1 MMNLRNL
8 LLAMLIV
15 FSAAAQQPTGFSYQA
30 VLRNSS
36 GQVLAN
42 QSVMVKLSISSSDG
56 STTHYAESHSAST
69 NQFGLIN
76 LVVGGGTVLSGSLAA
91 IPWASGQQSLKV
103 EVSTDG
109 GSTFSNLGSQPIH
122 GAPFTTY
129 SDSARA
135 SYQSAQSAT
144 SQYAESAAQAVYSDS
159 ARVSYSS
166 YQSSVSQYADSAA
179 RAGYADSINL
189 SFTKN
194 LVVLGNEPSN
204 PDDPIFE
211 VKNSKGEVLFG
222 VYQEGVRINIP
233 DSAITK
239 GAKGG
244 FAVGGLTNQTKGGPV
259 EYLRITPDSARVYV
273 KQKAWKGA
281 KGGFA
286 VGGLTNQTKTVVAQ
300 DLLFVN
306 PDSARIYVNEN
317 PGKGAKGGFAVGGL
331 TNGKGNAQLIQLT
344 KDNYLIG
351 YEAGANITTGQF
363 NSFLGFQAGKANTTG
378 NWNTF
383 LGYQTGLNNIGSD
396 NTFIGYQAGM
406 LHQFGGGNVYLG
418 SKAGGNALNGVQ
430 NIAIGEQSGFSTT
443 SGFKNIFIGYMAGYS
458 NTSGYS
464 NIFIGNES
472 GKSNTD
478 GNRNMFFG
486 NGSGFSNTSG
496 FGNTFFG
503 LESGYYNVNG
513 FRNLFLGYRSGYK
526 NVDGSDNSFLG
537 DMAGSSNTSGNENTF
552 VGQASGA
559 SNETG
564 RDNTFLGSNVGRG
577 NVSGSSNVMV
587 GRFSGYNINGNYNT
601 FIGTQSAANFN
612 TGPFIASSNVCI
624 GYSSGT
630 GLTNGF
636 YNIFIGQQTGTN
648 NGFANVIIGHQAG
661 LNSSGNS
668 NVFIGFRAGFSE
680 TKSNRLY
687 IANSES
693 DSTQA
698 LIYGRFDSKEIAL
711 NARVGIGTTI
721 PDKQLHVVGD
731 ARITGDIYYG
741 TEAEKYIKPD
751 YVFKPSYP
759 MRLDPLEVE
768 HFIARNGHLPW
779 LTKASD
785 EKDGVNLTR
794 MQFET
799 VETVENLQLQII
811 QQQKEIESLKAEV
824 EALRKLIKR

>member
-1 MMNLRNL
+1 MKKFIL
-8 LLAMLIV
+8 LFAVVCIAIFSLA
-15 FSAAAQQPTGFSYQA
+15 QTPTGFSYQA

-42 QSVMVKLSISSSDG
+42 QNVTLRLSLTDVSG
-56 STTHYAESHSAST
+56 STSYYSESHALQTTAQGVVSLT
-69 NQFGLIN
+69 
-76 LVVGGGTVLSGSLAA
+76 VGGGTVLSGGLGDV
-91 IPWASGQQSLKV
+91 PWSTQTIHLHV

-109 GSTFSNLGSQPIH
+109 VN
-122 GAPFTTY
+122 Y
-129 SDSARA
+129 SDMGSK
-135 SYQSAQSAT
+135 
-144 SQYAESAAQAVYSDS
+144 AVQPVPYTIFSDS
-159 ARVSYSS
+159 ARVSYRSAES
-166 YQSSVSQYADSAA
+166 TISLFADSAA

-189 SFTKN
+189 RFSRN
-194 LVVLGNEPSN
+194 LVVVGNEPAN

-222 VYQEGVRINIP
+222 VYQEGVRVNIP

-244 FAVGGLTNQTKGGPV
+244 FAVGGLTGAKGEPV

-273 KQKAWKGA
+273 KQSTGIKGA

-286 VGGLTNQTKTVVAQ
+286 VGGLTGAKEVVSQ

-306 PDSARIYVNEN
+306 PDSARFYINEN
-317 PGKGAKGGFAVGGL
+317 PSKGAKGGFAVGGL
-331 TNGKGNAQLIQLT
+331 TNGKTSAQLIQLT

-351 YEAGANITTGQF
+351 YEAGASITTGQF
-363 NSFLGFQAGKANTTG
+363 NSFLGFQAGKANSTG

-383 LGYQTGLNNIGSD
+383 LGYQTGLNNTGSD

-430 NIAIGEQSGFSTT
+430 NIAIGEQSGFSTST
-443 SGFKNIFIGYMAGYS
+443 GFKNIFIGYMAGYS

-513 FRNLFLGYRSGYK
+513 FRNLFLGYRSGYR

-537 DMAGSSNTSGNENTF
+537 DMAGSSNTSGSENTF

-577 NVSGSSNVMV
+577 NTNGSGNVMV
-587 GRFSGYNINGNYNT
+587 GRFTGYNINGNNNT

-612 TGPFIASSNVCI
+612 TGPFTASSNVCI
-624 GYSSGT
+624 GYTSGT
-630 GLTNGF
+630 GLTNGS

-648 NGFANVIIGHQAG
+648 NGFANVIVGHQAG
-661 LNSSGNS
+661 QNNSGDY
-668 NVFIGFRAGFSE
+668 NVFIGYRAGFSE

-687 IANSES
+687 ISNSGV

-711 NARVGIGTTI
+711 NARVGVGTI
-721 PDKQLHVVGD
+721 NPDKQLHVVGD
-731 ARITGDIYYG
+731 ARITGDLYYG
-741 TEAEKYIKPD
+741 TGTDIYNKPD
-751 YVFKPSYP
+751 YVFKPDYSK
-759 MRLDPLEVE
+759 RLDPLSVE
-768 HFIARNGHLPW
+768 RFIARNGHLPW
-779 LTKASD
+779 LTKAS
-785 EKDGVNLTR
+785 EERDGINLTR

-811 QQQKEIESLKAEV
+811 QQQKEIENLKAEL
-824 EALRKLIKR
+824 ETLKKLIKQ

>member
-1 MMNLRNL
+1 MNKLKVL
-8 LLAMLIV
+8 LLFLVVAITT
-15 FSAAAQQPTGFSYQA
+15 AAQQPVGFSYQA

-42 QSVMVKLSISSSDG
+42 QNVTLRLSITSSDG
-56 STTHYAESHSAST
+56 STTYYAESHAVNT
-69 NQFGLIN
+69 GPYGLVS
-76 LVVGGGTVLSGSLAA
+76 LTVGEGTPLSGSLEEV
-91 IPWASGQQSLKV
+91 PWGSNETRLKV
-103 EVSTDG
+103 ELSTDG
-109 GSTFSNLGSQPIH
+109 GSTFSSLGSQRIQPV
-122 GAPFTTY
+122 PM
-129 SDSARA
+129 
-135 SYQSAQSAT
+135 
-144 SQYAESAAQAVYSDS
+144 AV
-159 ARVSYSS
+159 
-166 YQSSVSQYADSAA
+166 YADSA
-179 RAGYADSINL
+179 NL
-189 SFTKN
+189 RFTRN
-194 LVVLGNEPSN
+194 LVVVGNDPTN

-222 VYQEGVRINIP
+222 VYQEGVRVNIP

-244 FAVGGLTNQTKGGPV
+244 FAVGGLTGAKGEPV

-273 KQKAWKGA
+273 KQSPGTKGA

-286 VGGLTNQTKTVVAQ
+286 VGGLTNQTKAVISQ

-306 PDSARIYVNEN
+306 PDSARIYINEN

-331 TNGKGNAQLIQLT
+331 TNGKTSAQLIQLT

-351 YEAGANITTGQF
+351 YEAGASITTGQF
-363 NSFLGFQAGKANTTG
+363 NSFLGFQAGKANSTG

-383 LGYQTGLNNIGSD
+383 LGYQTGLNNTGSD

-430 NIAIGEQSGFSTT
+430 NIAIGEQSGFSTST
-443 SGFKNIFIGYMAGYS
+443 GFKNIFIGYMAGYS

-577 NVSGSSNVMV
+577 NTNGSGNVMV
-587 GRFSGYNINGNYNT
+587 GRFTGYNINGNNNT

-624 GYSSGT
+624 GYASGT

-661 LNSSGNS
+661 LNCSGNS
-668 NVFIGFRAGFSE
+668 NVFIGYQAGISE
-680 TKSNRLY
+680 AKSNRLH
-687 IANSES
+687 ISNSGG

-711 NARVGIGTTI
+711 NARVGIGTTV

-731 ARITGDIYYG
+731 ARITGDLYYG
-741 TEAEKYIKPD
+741 TGTDIYSKPDFVFKPD
-751 YVFKPSYP
+751 YSK
-759 MRLDPLEVE
+759 RLDPLSVE
-768 HFIARNGHLPW
+768 RFIARNGHLPW
-779 LTKASD
+779 LTKAS
-785 EKDGVNLTR
+785 EERDGINLTR

-811 QQQKEIESLKAEV
+811 QQQKEIENLKAEL
-824 EALRKLIKR
+824 ETLKKLIKQ

>member
-1 MMNLRNL
+1 MNKLKVL
-8 LLAMLIV
+8 LLFLVVAITT
-15 FSAAAQQPTGFSYQA
+15 AAQQPVGFSYQA

-42 QSVMVKLSISSSDG
+42 QNVTLRLSLTDASG
-56 STTHYAESHSAST
+56 TTTYYSESHALQTTAQGVVSLT
-69 NQFGLIN
+69 
-76 LVVGGGTVLSGSLAA
+76 VGGGTVVSGTYSAV
-91 IPWASGQQSLKV
+91 PWQGQEVRLRV

-109 GSTFSNLGSQPIH
+109 VN
-122 GAPFTTY
+122 Y
-129 SDSARA
+129 SDMGSKAIQPVP
-135 SYQSAQSAT
+135 YT
-144 SQYAESAAQAVYSDS
+144 IFSDS
-159 ARVSYSS
+159 ARVSYRSAES
-166 YQSSVSQYADSAA
+166 TISLFADSAA

-189 SFTKN
+189 RFSRN
-194 LVVLGNEPSN
+194 LVVVGNDPAN

-222 VYQEGVRINIP
+222 VYQEGVRVNIP

-244 FAVGGLTNQTKGGPV
+244 FAVGGLTGAKGEPV

-273 KQKAWKGA
+273 KQSTGIKGA

-286 VGGLTNQTKTVVAQ
+286 VGGLTNQTKAVIAQ

-306 PDSARIYVNEN
+306 PDSARFYINEN
-317 PGKGAKGGFAVGGL
+317 LSKGAKGGFAVGGL
-331 TNGKGNAQLIQLT
+331 TNGKTSAQLIQLT

-351 YEAGANITTGQF
+351 YEAGASITTGQF
-363 NSFLGFQAGKANTTG
+363 NSFLGFQAGKANSTG

-383 LGYQTGLNNIGSD
+383 LGYQTGLNNTGSD

-430 NIAIGEQSGFSTT
+430 NIAIGEQSGFSTST
-443 SGFKNIFIGYMAGYS
+443 GFKNIFIGYMAGYS

-559 SNETG
+559 SNDTG

-577 NVSGSSNVMV
+577 NTNGSGNVMV
-587 GRFSGYNINGNYNT
+587 GRFTGYNINGNNNT

-624 GYSSGT
+624 GYASGT

-661 LNSSGNS
+661 LNCSGNS
-668 NVFIGFRAGFSE
+668 NVFIGYQAGISE
-680 TKSNRLY
+680 AKSNRLH
-687 IANSES
+687 ISNSGG

-711 NARVGIGTTI
+711 NARVGIGTTV

-731 ARITGDIYYG
+731 ARITGNIYCNDV
-741 TEAEKYIKPD
+741 IKPD
-751 YVFKPSYP
+751 FVFKPDYSK
-759 MRLDPLEVE
+759 RLDPLSVE
-768 HFIARNGHLPW
+768 RFIARNGHLPW
-779 LTKASD
+779 LTKAS
-785 EKDGVNLTR
+785 EERDGINLTR

-811 QQQKEIESLKAEV
+811 QQQKEIENLKAEL
-824 EALRKLIKR
+824 ETLKKLIKQ